1 MHYFTKEYL
10 NFFKTLAANNH
21 KEWFDVNRKTYETV
35 VREPFKVFIAAVIQA
50 VQKIDSEVAIEAK
63 DAIFRIN
70 RDVRFSKDKTPY
82 KLFNSA
88 IISKTG
94 RKDKSYPGMYIELNP
109 ERLAIY
115 GGVYM
120 PDRKQVEK
128 VRSYMIKNSKHLKKI
143 LNNKAFTESYG
154 KVLGNKYKR
163 LPKEI
168 QEQAEVQP
176 LLYNKQWYYELSL
189 TPKIIL
195 QDDLLEV
202 ILKYYKIGLPLQ
214 EFLIKALS

>member
-50 VQKIDSEVAIEAK
+50 VQKIDSEVAIETK

-128 VRSYMIKNSKHLKKI
+128 VRSYMIKNSKHLEKI